1 MREEQAVMQEPQM
14 CNDAE
19 TRSTAKYDDY
29 KPSRMECLRNYEIG
43 IKFLSSGCIITVGC
57 KQVAF
62 STTTE
67 AMKAFTDYIN
77 DPYETRQRWE
87 KIFQEE
93 E

>member
-1 MREEQAVMQEPQM
+1 MREETAIQEPQV
-14 CNDAE
+14 CNNIE
-19 TRSTAKYDDY
+19 TRPTAKYNDY
-29 KPSRMECLRNYEIG
+29 KPSRMECLREYELG
-43 IKFLSSGCIITVGC
+43 IRFLASGCIVTVGC

-77 DPYETRQRWE
+77 NPYETRQRWE
-87 KIFQEE
+87 EIFKEE